1 MNITLDDGRTEL
13 WQWDTGRKIVVD
25 DKSVS
30 EVHYSKYSSI
40 QAITREVIDGK
51 AEIPNFLLQDT
62 HEVTAY
68 AYSGSIENGYTMAEK
83 TFNVVK
89 KPKPANYV
97 ETEEDKA
104 ILAKLKEEI
113 GDLSALKT
121 DAKDNLVEAINE
133 AAKSASWNEL
143 KDKPFYLEKTL
154 VVELTKDDFTVN
166 DQDGHIKYVY
176 RSTPKLDWFVSAES
190 IAFEIEIIDT
200 NGRRYMATQDSI
212 DISFEKEPTDDGY
225 EYSCCYSSL
234 FDIVSGVDLDLYNN
248 EYYYKD
254 EWGVLVDYDGLE
266 FSEINIKIH
275 RVDVKKIPE
284 ICLDA
289 AIGKTAITV
298 GSVELDDSETE
309 MSPSAIVPDLRIPIS
324 PSDVGEAIY
333 YNRIF
338 GQLRVSGNLFPYKG
352 KVDYKFPHATPT
364 TAGSSISFDISSELD
379 TLWGTVGVHSPWY
392 YGSYLFFDL
401 MSIYSG
407 GGRIRFLSRGPS
419 PSFFTSAVA
428 SSNLGHLYT
437 VVFEYTNNYKTLN
450 VTIKC
455 VA

>member
-30 EVHYSKYSSI
+30 EVHFSKYSSN
-40 QAITREVIDGK
+40 QAITREVVNGK

-62 HEVTAY
+62 HSVTVY

-113 GDLSALKT
+113 GDLPKLQT
-121 DAKDNLVEAINE
+121 EAKDNLVAAINE
-133 AAKSASWNEL
+133 AAASVSWNKL
-143 KDKPFYLEKTL
+143 KDKPFYLENTP
-154 VVELTKDDFTVN
+154 VVELTKEDFTVN

-200 NGRRYMATQDSI
+200 NGRHYTATQDSI
-212 DISFEKEPTDDGY
+212 DISFEKDYTDDGY
-225 EYSCCYSSL
+225 EYFCCYSPL
-234 FDIVSGVDLDLYNN
+234 FDIVSGADLDLYDD

-254 EWGVLVDYDGLE
+254 EWGVLVDYYGLE
-266 FSEINIKIH
+266 FSEINIKIY

-289 AIGKTAITV
+289 AIGKTAITI
-298 GSVELDDSETE
+298 GSGELEDSETE
-309 MSPSAIVPDLRIPIS
+309 MSPSVIVPDLNIPVN
-324 PSDVGEAIY
+324 PSGFNEEIY
-333 YNRIF
+333 YNRF
-338 GQLRVSGNLFPYKG
+338 NGRLRTSGDLLPYSG
-352 KVDYKFPHATPT
+352 MVRYDFRSPMPT
-364 TAGSSISFDISSELD
+364 TAGAAISFDISSESD
-379 TLWGTVGVHSPWY
+379 DLWDKVGINSSWDNGY
-392 YGSYLFFDL
+392 YLKFYLL
-401 MSIYSG
+401 SSYSG
-407 GGRIRFLSRGPS
+407 GGSIEFLSSGGGS
-419 PSFFTSAVA
+419 STSSVVA
-428 SSNLGHLYT
+428 SSTLGHLYT
-437 VVFEYTNNYKTLN
+437 IVFKYTNNYKTLN
-450 VTIKC
+450 VTLKC
-455 VA
+455 VVE